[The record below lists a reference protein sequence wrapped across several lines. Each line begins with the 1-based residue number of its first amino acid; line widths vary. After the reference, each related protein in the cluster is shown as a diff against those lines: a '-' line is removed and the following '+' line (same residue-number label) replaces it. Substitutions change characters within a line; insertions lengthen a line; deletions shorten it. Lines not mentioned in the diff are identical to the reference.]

1 MRMLELIRGSPLDI
15 LFKEQREKEDLEE
28 EMSRQ
33 LAVFIQTSWEN
44 GFDKYIL
51 CTVKSRSYFTSS

>member
-28 EMSRQ
+28 EMSRRIGCVYSD
-33 LAVFIQTSWEN
+33 LMGKCLW
-44 GFDKYIL
+44 
-51 CTVKSRSYFTSS
+51 